1 MEAVSLTGVDP
12 HGVDVDD
19 ETGSE
24 ELLGLGVFHRFWPQ
38 KNKKRKYSP
47 VKICIFDV
55 SSVLIDM
62 F

>member
-38 KNKKRKYSP
+38 KKNKLNTAQSKY
-47 VKICIFDV
+47 V
-55 SSVLIDM
+55 SLM
-62 F
+62 YPQC